1 MNPIINEK
9 NYMNYKVMLAKILS
23 EKELAD
29 MDIKNIKED
38 DTLLEELIRKEYA
51 LVVDW
56 SGEEGD
62 NYLFNFFNQRTI
74 SLLGKQLDI
83 SSNEVYQQFDKD
95 IDTPKRGDF
104 VPFALEYFDKHLKSN
119 GLRVVLLDM
128 CNDTYYVFVAPKTDA
143 NRLTKIKSTFWK
155 FKLVSFQN
163 KTPLYVANCPKCGN
177 VQFFGLDTDIDEK
190 DLAGKSCSDCG
201 TLFWDD
207 NGNEMVK
214 IEKYY

>member
-1 MNPIINEK
+1 
-9 NYMNYKVMLAKILS
+9 MNYKVMLAKVLS

-29 MDIKNIKED
+29 MDIKKIKED
-38 DTLLEELIRKEYA
+38 DALLEELIRKEYA

-56 SGEEGD
+56 SGEEGN
-62 NYLFNFFNQRTI
+62 NYLFNFFNQRTV
-74 SLLGKQLDI
+74 SLLGRQLDI

-128 CNDTYYVFVAPKTDA
+128 GNDTYYIFVAPKTDA
-143 NRLTKIKSTFWK
+143 DRLTKIKSTFWK

-177 VQFFGLDTDIDEK
+177 IQFFGLDTDIDEK
-190 DLAGKSCSDCG
+190 NLAGKSCSDCG

-207 NGNEMVK
+207 NGYEMVE